1 MSSLELIQII
11 KTFFKLITDDSLEML
26 AAIIIQ
32 AIETGINE
40 PVSNLIPAYEQL
52 LINTGQSVTVG
63 DRIGVIVGITNT
75 CCLRLQ
81 IENGSEIYLKP
92 GSISLG

>member
-11 KTFFKLITDDSLEML
+11 KTFFKLITEGSLEML
-26 AAIIIQ
+26 AAITIQ
-32 AIETGINE
+32 GMERGINE

-52 LINTGQSVTVG
+52 LINTGQSVIVG
-63 DRIGVIVGITNT
+63 DRTGVIVGITNT